1 MRSLSVTDF
10 QNNFTAVQNGVADGE
25 PVVIERRGRPVAMLS
40 PVSPDPDRLTLAE
53 VVAGLRALRKE
64 YSFGGLRP
72 KDLIEEGRKT

>member
-40 PVSPDPDRLTLAE
+40 PLCPDPDRLTLAE

-64 YSFGGLRP
+64 
-72 KDLIEEGRKT
+72 